1 MTQPTRWIT
10 PPPATRIM
18 AEDKA
23 ITPHSSAAD
32 SY

>member
-1 MTQPTRWIT
+1 MTQPSRWIMQ
-10 PPPATRIM
+10 PPATRIM
-18 AEDKA
+18 AEGKA